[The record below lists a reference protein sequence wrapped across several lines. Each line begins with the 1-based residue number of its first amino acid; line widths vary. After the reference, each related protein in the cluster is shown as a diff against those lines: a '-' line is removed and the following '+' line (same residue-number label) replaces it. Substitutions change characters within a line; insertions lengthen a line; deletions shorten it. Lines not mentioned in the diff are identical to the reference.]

1 MSLVNYVILRAG
13 GALYGTFCT
22 YIENNCTKP
31 ACFRGITGDVWDTL
45 RHVLNFTYTIFENQ
59 AWGSLESDSGH
70 SSWNGL
76 IGIIDLLT
84 INKLNDKIL

>member
-1 MSLVNYVILRAG
+1 MLLITNIPIRAG

-31 ACFRGITGDVWDTL
+31 ECFKGVTGDVWDTL
-45 RHVLNFTYTIFENQ
+45 KHVLNFTYTIFENN

-76 IGIIDLLT
+76 IGIINSIMWIQT
-84 INKLNDKIL
+84 PKL

>member
-1 MSLVNYVILRAG
+1 M
-13 GALYGTFCT
+13 
-22 YIENNCTKP
+22 
-31 ACFRGITGDVWDTL
+31 WDTL

-76 IGIIDLLT
+76 IGIMNIIMFVQLHRIMIYQFQIYKYQVPYLFVFRS
-84 INKLNDKIL
+84 INQRRN